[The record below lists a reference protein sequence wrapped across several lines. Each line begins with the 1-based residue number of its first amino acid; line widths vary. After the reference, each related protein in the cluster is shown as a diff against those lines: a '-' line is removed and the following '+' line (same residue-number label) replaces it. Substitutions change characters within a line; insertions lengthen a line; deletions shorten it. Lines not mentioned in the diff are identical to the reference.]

1 MSYIKLTIRNRSSD
15 ESGRSRFAKIANIKS
30 DMPNLSTDELALITH
45 ALSAQGGRLEVNEQS
60 GFDYTLD
67 FILE

>member
-1 MSYIKLTIRNRSSD
+1 MSFVKFSIRNRSSD
-15 ESGRSRFAKIANIKS
+15 ESGRSRFAKIAHIES
-30 DMPNLSTDELALITH
+30 DMPNLSTNELALITH

-67 FILE
+67 LTLG